1 MPSAKI
7 NKTDCV
13 REALTELGSEARAKE
28 ICAYILKTHGFEM
41 SEKMASTY
49 RATILR
55 KGLHTPKKR
64 GPVANRPAIV
74 TRMVASGG
82 MDLEEIRAVK
92 ELADRLGAAKVL
104 SLLDVLYS

>member
-1 MPSAKI
+1 MTVPKI
-7 NKTDCV
+7 NKMDCA
-13 REALTELGSEARAKE
+13 REAVSELGPEARAKD
-28 ICAYILKTHGFEM
+28 ISAYILKTHGFEM

-55 KGLHTPKKR
+55 KGLHSPKKKS
-64 GPVANRPAIV
+64 PATNRSATGAIM
-74 TRMVASGG
+74 TSGG